1 VDMLS
6 SYPSTSDPL
15 PMSPAAWGNRG
26 NSVAIAGVTQAR

>member
-15 PMSPAAWGNRG
+15 PMSPAEWGNRG
-26 NSVAIAGVTQAR
+26 NSAAIAGATQAQ